1 MATNSSNPSSEA
13 SGEGIARLTA
23 AAPSLYERL
32 GRQEGIR
39 KLIKPFYA
47 DLRQHSIIG
56 PIFNAHIQDWPAH
69 LEKIADFWALQTG
82 GVSRYRGGFGAAHV
96 ALGIDAEHFSP
107 WLELWTFNSARQLA
121 PREADEMNA
130 LARQLAERLVAITQG
145 RRSLTIRT
153 PRLPPV
159 RPAGKGEE
167 LD

>member
-1 MATNSSNPSSEA
+1 MATNSSNPSSEG
-13 SGEGIARLTA
+13 SGEGVGRLAA

-47 DLRQHSIIG
+47 DLRQHAILG

-69 LEKIADFWALQTG
+69 LEKIADFWARQTG
-82 GVSRYRGGFGAAHV
+82 GVSRYRGGFAAAHV

-130 LARQLAERLVAITQG
+130 LARHLAARLVAITQG
-145 RRSLTIRT
+145 RRSRTIGT
-153 PRLPPV
+153 PRLPPA
-159 RPAGKGEE
+159 RPAGSGEK